1 MSVHCCT
8 PRESGIGV
16 EKQARRCVIKA
27 IGMDTLPQG
36 GLVIMDRQ
44 AVKIYLREEGFPSHS
59 VIQGDSRS
67 YAPRVRSIPIQIF
80 GPVVLLDPATCQP
93 PGYFPD
99 QKVRHSQSVVTA
111 IKSSPGVRIDG
122 GI

>member
-1 MSVHCCT
+1 AAGT
-8 PRESGIGV
+8 NIKNR
-16 EKQARRCVIKA
+16 ARWCKIKVIE
-27 IGMDTLPQG
+27 METLPKG
-36 GLVIMDRQ
+36 GLIIMDRQ